1 MVNPGEHGQPLYRG
15 NRPKELIGLGFT
27 ERDSLL
33 SEIVEWSG
41 GFRTVPARIV
51 TSTGGV
57 REPKVSAKSSCG
69 TK

>member
-1 MVNPGEHGQPLYRG
+1 MVNSGEHGQPLYRG

-27 ERDSLL
+27 LL

-41 GFRTVPARIV
+41 AFVTVPARIV

-57 REPKVSAKSSCG
+57 REPKASTKSSCG